1 MRPSSGMGNRPGSRW
16 PSLMPPDC
24 QLFPSACMYDHSTPR
39 SASASSFGRSGSLT
53 NQFIIQARATWNGSN
68 STLSLE
74 EIYRFDDGHV
84 DTLNWSIV
92 RSSHAEYCGNES
104 RLLGTALGKQEEN
117 RFEWK
122 YTRKVPQRLGSGSV
136 LTYSDWFLLTSDT
149 VLLAQARVT
158 KWGFHVATIA
168 VVYTKTH

>member
-1 MRPSSGMGNRPGSRW
+1 MRAGKPRS
-16 PSLMPPDC
+16 
-24 QLFPSACMYDHSTPR
+24 PSAAAYCEMSPPKLVLEEYFSGALAGHGAT
-39 SASASSFGRSGSLT
+39 FGRFGSLT
-53 NQFIIQARATWNGSN
+53 NQFIIQARGMWNGSN
-68 STLSLE
+68 STLALE

-92 RSSHAEYCGNES
+92 RSSHGKYYGHES

-117 RFEWK
+117 SFEWK
-122 YTRKVPQRLGSGSV
+122 YTRNAPQRRGSGSV
-136 LTYSDWFLLTSDT
+136 LTFSDWFLLTSDT

-168 VVYTKTH
+168 VVYTKTP